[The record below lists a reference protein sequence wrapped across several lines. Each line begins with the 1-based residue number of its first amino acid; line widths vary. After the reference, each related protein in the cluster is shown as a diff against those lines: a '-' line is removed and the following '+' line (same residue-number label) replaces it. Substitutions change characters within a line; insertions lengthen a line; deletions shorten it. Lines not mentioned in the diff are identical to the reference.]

1 MIIQPVCKDKLPI
14 TEKLETY
21 MKKRKILKIIL
32 ILLILEY
39 IGKAVIYLIMK
50 L

>member
-1 MIIQPVCKDKLPI
+1 
-14 TEKLETY
+14 

-39 IGKAVIYLIMK
+39 IGKAVIYLIMH

>member
-1 MIIQPVCKDKLPI
+1 MQSICKDKLPI

-39 IGKAVIYLIMK
+39 IGKAVIYLIMH